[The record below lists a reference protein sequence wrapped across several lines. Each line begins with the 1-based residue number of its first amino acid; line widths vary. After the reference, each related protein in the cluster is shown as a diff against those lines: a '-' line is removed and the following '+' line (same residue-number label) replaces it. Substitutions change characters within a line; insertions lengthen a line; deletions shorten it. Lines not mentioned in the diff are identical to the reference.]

1 MCALASTLLAGC
13 ATYSPESLGSGQGAR
28 DASQLTVNTADMP
41 LPAFRTH
48 RFDPS
53 QGLDVTDVAM
63 LAVANNPDLRVMRDQ
78 LGIARAQAFAAGLL
92 PDPQISVGKDL
103 LVHRQQG
110 FTSAYDYGISED
122 ISSLLLRSTRKA
134 AANAQAD
141 QVNLDMLWAEW
152 QTIAQ
157 SRLLFNQVLSLRQQQ
172 QQLATEKT
180 ALVSVDSYVRKALQ
194 QGNLT
199 YDSASAG
206 LNAYADA
213 SKRLSDCTIQLHQAE
228 HDLRLLLGLAPDSPL
243 DLIGGPFRTAPT
255 AEQSEEALASLPQ
268 RRPDLLALQAGYKA
282 QEATLRGAIRAQFP
296 AITFGV
302 NRQRDTS
309 DIVTNGFTLGLTLPL
324 FDRNRGNIAIEKA
337 TRQQLKDDYEN
348 RVLTTRSDIQQLTAD
363 LDTLDR
369 QRDQLQTQATRLDDA
384 RRAAEAA
391 WQQGLLDWPTYLSIR
406 ANALSAD
413 MDFIAARDQQSQQAI
428 ALETLLGDTDLQ
440 PSSASASKP

>member
-1 MCALASTLLAGC
+1 
-13 ATYSPESLGSGQGAR
+13 
-28 DASQLTVNTADMP
+28 
-41 LPAFRTH
+41 
-48 RFDPS
+48 
-53 QGLDVTDVAM
+53 
-63 LAVANNPDLRVMRDQ
+63 
-78 LGIARAQAFAAGLL
+78 
-92 PDPQISVGKDL
+92 
-103 LVHRQQG
+103 
-110 FTSAYDYGISED
+110 
-122 ISSLLLRSTRKA
+122 
-134 AANAQAD
+134 
-141 QVNLDMLWAEW
+141 
-152 QTIAQ
+152 
-157 SRLLFNQVLSLRQQQ
+157 LFNQVLSLRQQQ

-228 HDLRLLLGLAPDSPL
+228 HDLRLLLGLAPDASL

-369 QRDQLQTQATRLDDA
+369 QR
-384 RRAAEAA
+384 E
-391 WQQGLLDWPTYLSIR
+391 QQGLLDWPTYLSIR